1 MMVGYLALHKLL
13 VRRWKAGWGDP
24 VVEFNLAVVKVFV
37 VKVRGPSSLS
47 SSSASS
53 SSKYLTLHFHERRVP
68 VNLSIIVARVQKDK
82 LNLQIKWWPVAIV

>member
-1 MMVGYLALHKLL
+1 MVGYLALHKLL

-24 VVEFNLAVVKVFV
+24 VVEFNLIVKVFV

-82 LNLQIKWWPVAIV
+82 LNLQIKSWPVAIV

>member
-37 VKVRGPSSLS
+37 VKVRGPSS
-47 SSSASS
+47 

-82 LNLQIKWWPVAIV
+82 LNLKIKSWPVAIV

>member
-1 MMVGYLALHKLL
+1 MVGYLAPHKLL

-24 VVEFNLAVVKVFV
+24 VVEFNLVVVKVFV

-53 SSKYLTLHFHERRVP
+53 SSKYLNLHFHERRVP
-68 VNLSIIVARVQKDK
+68 VNLSIVVARVQKDK
-82 LNLQIKWWPVAIV
+82 LNLQIKSWRVAIV

>member
-1 MMVGYLALHKLL
+1 MVGYLALHKLL

-24 VVEFNLAVVKVFV
+24 VVEFNLAVLIVFV
-37 VKVRGPSSLS
+37 VKVRGPSSP
-47 SSSASS
+47 SASS

-82 LNLQIKWWPVAIV
+82 LNLQIKSWRVAIV

>member
-1 MMVGYLALHKLL
+1 MVGYLALHKLL

-82 LNLQIKWWPVAIV
+82 LNLQIKSWPVATV